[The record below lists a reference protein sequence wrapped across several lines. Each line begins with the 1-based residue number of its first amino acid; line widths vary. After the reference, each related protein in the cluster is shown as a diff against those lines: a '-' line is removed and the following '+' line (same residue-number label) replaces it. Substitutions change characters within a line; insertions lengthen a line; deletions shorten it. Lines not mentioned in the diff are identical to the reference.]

1 MPNCV
6 GVRFDNG
13 PKIHYLEVPSQAP
26 EVGAR
31 CVVSTRRG
39 LELGLVRTTVRDH
52 AHPSGHFV
60 RTAAADDLERAK
72 QVKEKAEELKW
83 LLKARARERKLPLK
97 IVQLEFTLDESLL
110 LITYSTEQQLSLRA
124 LVQELTPLTKAR
136 LEFENVGPRDQARI
150 IGTLGVC
157 GSGSC
162 SSTWLQSFSVASI
175 RMARDQQLPL
185 NPEKISGP
193 CGRLMCCLQY
203 EHDMY
208 RELLAELPKKGS
220 KACHTET
227 GACGRVIK
235 LNVLRGTVEVA
246 YDEGGYEEL
255 PPEKLERPDKSQS
268 PKRSS

>member
-1 MPNCV
+1 MPDCI

-13 PKIHYLEVPSQAP
+13 PKVHYVEVPTQAP
-26 EVGAR
+26 DVGTR

-39 LELGLVRTTVRDH
+39 LELGLVRTTVCNSSR
-52 AHPSGHFV
+52 PSGHFV
-60 RTAAADDLERAK
+60 RTAQPDDLAK
-72 QVKEKAEELKW
+72 FDELKEKAEELKW
-83 LLKARARERKLPLK
+83 FLRARARERNLSLK
-97 IVQLEFTLDESLL
+97 VVQLEFTLDESLL
-110 LITYSTEQQLSLRA
+110 LITYSTEQQVPLRS
-124 LVQELTPLTKAR
+124 LVQDLTPFTAAR

-162 SSTWLQSFSVASI
+162 SSTWLQSLATVSI

-220 KACHTET
+220 KACHTDS
-227 GACGRVIK
+227 GACGRVVK
-235 LNVLRGTVEVA
+235 LNPLKGTVDVA
-246 YDEGGYEEL
+246 YDEGGYEEVS
-255 PPEKLERPDKSQS
+255 PEKLERPTR
-268 PKRSS
+268 PHKRST